1 MAFAQKRLSLGPC
14 GRAHTFTHAH
24 THACARTHAHTC
36 HGTKPEWGLARGGMS
51 FLEAGGLPAPKATGQ
66 VATRGRAWRPARTEL
81 SSSDHHSDPGHIH
94 GDLQSQWLPCPMR
107 SVRGQRHP
115 TGGGQTPPF
124 FPEML
129 GLFFLQ
135 AHSFPVSGPQDGGG
149 TVRLGP
155 AWQRRFEKPPNLP
168 PPKHLFL
175 PPPQQSAPWPQGP
188 QLAQGS
194 QWGRERMVQ
203 GQP

>member
-1 MAFAQKRLSLGPC
+1 MWARLHIHTRTYTC
-14 GRAHTFTHAH
+14 VCAH
-24 THACARTHAHTC
+24 THAHTC
-36 HGTKPEWGLARGGMS
+36 RGAKPEWGLARGGMS

-81 SSSDHHSDPGHIH
+81 SFSDHHSDPGHIH
-94 GDLQSQWLPCPMR
+94 GDLHKPRSQWLPCPTK
-107 SVRGQRHP
+107 SIRGQRHP
-115 TGGGQTPPF
+115 TVGGGQTPPF

-129 GLFFLQ
+129 GLFSLQ
-135 AHSFPVSGPQDGGG
+135 AHSFPVSGLQEGGG
-149 TVRLGP
+149 RVRLGP

-175 PPPQQSAPWPQGP
+175 PPPPPASAPWPQGL
-188 QLAQGS
+188 QLTPGS
-194 QWGRERMVQ
+194 RWGREQMVQ